1 MKYNTKL
8 LVFVFLFFTTY
19 STIILQPKSTGMFRF
34 VETGIDT
41 VLSDPELSLYVISN
55 LDHEDPGL
63 QGVYVKNTV
72 QLSVVDQ
79 PANMPGFVSSSP
91 DVVTDFAQARLYGS
105 IGLLAHNNLAGE
117 VFMELDEGE
126 EIVLVYG
133 NGKIEKYVVT
143 EINEFQATEPLSP
156 YSSFINLTDPD
167 AILTNEE
174 LFFDT
179 YGVAGRLILQTCI
192 SNSNDDSW
200 GRLFIIADELIAN

>member
-1 MKYNTKL
+1 MKFNTKL
-8 LVFVFLFFTTY
+8 LVLIFFFFTTY

-41 VLSDPELSLYVISN
+41 VFSDPELSLYVISN
-55 LDHEDPGL
+55 LDHGDPGL
-63 QGVYVKNTV
+63 QGVYVKNTM

-79 PANMPGFVSSSP
+79 PADMPGFVSSSP

-117 VFMELDEGE
+117 VFNELDEGE

-133 NGKIEKYVVT
+133 NGKVEKYVVS
-143 EINEFQATEPLSP
+143 EIREFQATEPLSP
-156 YSSFINLTDPD
+156 YSSFINLTDPN

-192 SNSNDDSW
+192 SKSNDDSW
-200 GRLFIIADELIAN
+200 GRLFIIADELISN